1 MSELKSNPIKIP
13 YAVSNYEK
21 IVRENYYWI
30 DNSKYIVE
38 LERYTA
44 PVFLRPRRF
53 GKTLLC
59 SILECYY
66 DINRKDQFNELFGH
80 TVIGDHPTPE
90 RNTCLTMRF
99 NFSEVKVSDDKTL
112 LERNFNLIC
121 SAAFQEFIS
130 AYQNYFPEFLFPE
143 VDASNQLKMI
153 LSLIKTNQLPP
164 VYIIIDEYD
173 NFTNQLIQS
182 HQDDLYCYLTTGDSF
197 FRTFFKVVKAGT
209 EDLTVRRC
217 YITGVLPITIDD
229 LTSGFNIA
237 EILTLKPNFITM
249 LGFTQSE
256 VDLYLERIFSDY
268 GFDRNRLELIR
279 SILKSYYNGYRFSTD
294 SEELYNSTIIT
305 FFLKDFVLGN
315 GQLPQEFIDDNI
327 KTDTNW
333 IRRLTGAVHI
343 QDDANAKTMLET
355 LLFDGEMEYDYN
367 MLTSKFSMNQFFQS
381 SFYPVSLFYL
391 GMLTIRSRFR
401 MTFPNQT
408 LKKIFTDYF
417 NEIEQ
422 LNVSIGYTKYF
433 ERFLN
438 DLDIT
443 KLFAGYFEH
452 YIGQIPAQACDKM
465 NENFYR
471 TTFYELCTRYLSHD
485 FVFTI
490 ETNYPS
496 GRSDWEM
503 LGKYHTL
510 FKNLKWV
517 IEFKHF
523 TQAQVRKQG
532 IAKLKSARDQEARQ
546 VIGYAQDILTQFP
559 EYQIRKYVIYTIACK
574 SFRMFE
580 V

>member
-532 IAKLKSARDQEARQ
+532 IDKLKSARDQEARQ